1 MLHAMSSANH
11 PAEYD
16 TLTGRFVYTPAQ
28 VAKAAAD
35 ASRQRAATVARN
47 AAAEGL
53 TVAEYEDV
61 DRLFAPFA

>member
-1 MLHAMSSANH
+1 MLYAMSSANR
-11 PAEYD
+11 PAEFD

-28 VAKAAAD
+28 AKAAAD

-53 TVAEYEDV
+53 TVAEYEDA

>member
-1 MLHAMSSANH
+1 MFHAMSSANR
-11 PAEYD
+11 PDFD

-35 ASRQRAATVARN
+35 ASRQRAATIARN

-53 TVAEYEDV
+53 TVAEYEDA